1 MSTSWFQIWA
11 PDPHLLSSFL
21 KYPERAETIA
31 PAMNMPRAGWN
42 KVGHNGSHES
52 MRVDVSNTAF
62 SPRPANNQARINIM
76 KKKSATRTL
85 SMISL
90 VPFPFGSS
98 VLPVRSKFSTLFSSS
113 LFFWSLAM
121 SSSIVKF
128 CKKSSLIG
136 EFSPVG
142 FSGELSS
149 FLHNGTFFSPSSLDA
164 AALTCHRI
172 QRKRK
177 SWASRYFLRRWK
189 CKRTCPTQQLAN
201 LSAYKKRRLEIQKV
215 FCSRELK
222 IVVIHWTIQKD
233 RRPSS
238 VPFSQGTLM

>member
-1 MSTSWFQIWA
+1 
-11 PDPHLLSSFL
+11 
-21 KYPERAETIA
+21 
-31 PAMNMPRAGWN
+31 MNKPRAGWN

-52 MRVDVSNTAF
+52 MRVDVSSTAF

-90 VPFPFGSS
+90 APLPFGSS

-128 CKKSSLIG
+128 CKKSSLTG

-149 FLHNGTFFSPSSLDA
+149 FLHNGAFFSPPSLDA
-164 AALTCHRI
+164 AALTCHKI
-172 QRKRK
+172 WRKRK
-177 SWASRYFLRRWK
+177 GWASRYFLRRWK
-189 CKRTCPTQQLAN
+189 MQEEMPYTTGGK
-201 LSAYKKRRLEIQKV
+201 S
-215 FCSRELK
+215 FCLQENE
-222 IVVIHWTIQKD
+222 T
-233 RRPSS
+233 
-238 VPFSQGTLM
+238 